1 MSRSGLGRGLDNL
14 LADHSGRGA
23 SAPGPGVRR
32 LMRLEPAAKPAP
44 SSPVTTTAAIPRPR
58 LAGAATHGLWIA
70 DVFLSVTALW
80 LGGFSPMAGHPE
92 ALWLGGI
99 LVGIAGFL
107 GLVAAGVFCR
117 G

>member
-1 MSRSGLGRGLDNL
+1 MRLTSEKK
-14 LADHSGRGA
+14 LAPVAEAPTPLNAIA
-23 SAPGPGVRR
+23 SAP
-32 LMRLEPAAKPAP
+32 
-44 SSPVTTTAAIPRPR
+44 
-58 LAGAATHGLWIA
+58 LAGAATLGLWIA
-70 DVFLSVTALW
+70 DFFLSVTALW
-80 LGGFSPMAGHPE
+80 LGGFSPMAGHPD